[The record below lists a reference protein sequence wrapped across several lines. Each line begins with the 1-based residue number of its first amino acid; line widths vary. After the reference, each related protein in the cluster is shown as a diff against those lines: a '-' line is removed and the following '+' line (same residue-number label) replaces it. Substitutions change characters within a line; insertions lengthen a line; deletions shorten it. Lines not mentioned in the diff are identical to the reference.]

1 MTSYAVLVHKKVAK
15 NLKDLP
21 EIHTNKFVGLIDVLT
36 SNPFPWKQFDLKK
49 IEGSEDTY
57 RIRFG
62 KYRVIYYVDKRQ
74 KKIHVLK
81 FEIRGKVY
89 K

>member
-1 MTSYAVLVHKKVAK
+1 MEEAEKGAIGVSSYNVLVHKKVAK

-49 IEGSEDTY
+49 IEGSE
-57 RIRFG
+57 
-62 KYRVIYYVDKRQ
+62 
-74 KKIHVLK
+74 IHTELDSVNTGSSIMWIK
-81 FEIRGKVY
+81 DRKQFMC
-89 K
+89 